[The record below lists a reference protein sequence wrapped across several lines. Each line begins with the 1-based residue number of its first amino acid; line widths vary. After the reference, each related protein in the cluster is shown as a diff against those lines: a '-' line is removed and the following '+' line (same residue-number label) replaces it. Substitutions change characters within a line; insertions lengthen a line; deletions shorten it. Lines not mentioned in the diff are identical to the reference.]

1 MAALEMNRWM
11 LTTMVCSTALV
22 ATMSGCDGHA
32 TTETHTRVTIGGKS
46 FNLELALDDQKRFHG
61 LSNVDPIPDDGGM
74 LFVFPDRGVAV
85 HEFVMRD
92 CPKAID
98 IIYLDPSGR
107 ITASYTMAA
116 EPPRGE
122 DEKELTPQF
131 AGAPDWA
138 KMNPKYESRLKKYSS
153 RFAAKYAIELK
164 GETIK
169 GMDLKPG
176 QLIEIDPAIKTRAK

>member
-1 MAALEMNRWM
+1 MASFHMNRWPVPALAAVACM
-11 LTTMVCSTALV
+11 STLW
-22 ATMSGCDGHA
+22 GCDSYS
-32 TTETHTRVTIGGKS
+32 TTETHTRVTIGGKT
-46 FNLELALDDQKRFHG
+46 FNLELALEDQKRFHG
-61 LSNVDPIPDDGGM
+61 LSNVDPIPADGGM
-74 LFVFPDRGVAV
+74 LFVFPDRAVQV

-92 CPKAID
+92 CAKPID
-98 IIYLDPSGR
+98 IIYLDATGR

-116 EPPRGE
+116 EPPRAE

-138 KMNPKYESRLKKYSS
+138 KMNAKYEARLKKYSS

-169 GMDLKPG
+169 DMNLKAG
-176 QLIEIDPAIKTRAK
+176 QLIEIDPALKDKAK